1 MEEINHIVNHVTT
14 LNPALP
20 NSQQELINTLSF
32 ITIIPVTTIFI
43 LYAMY
48 EEYFNC

>member
-1 MEEINHIVNHVTT
+1 MEEIIYIIQHT
-14 LNPALP
+14 LTKNPVAP
-20 NSQQELINTLSF
+20 SFQQEIINNLSF
-32 ITIIPVTTIFI
+32 IAIVPTTTMFI